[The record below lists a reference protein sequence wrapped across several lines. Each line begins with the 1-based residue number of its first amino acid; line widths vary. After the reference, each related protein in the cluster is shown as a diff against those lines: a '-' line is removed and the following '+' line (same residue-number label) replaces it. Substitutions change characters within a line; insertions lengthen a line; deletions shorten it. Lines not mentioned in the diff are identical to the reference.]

1 MFIGVLQFSMAIPH
15 AESLKDKRSV
25 VRSLK
30 DRLRREFNIAIA
42 ETADLDDW
50 NTATLG
56 AVTVG
61 SDVAYLNGLLD
72 KLVDRLEE
80 WRDAVL
86 EDHQLEIIR
95 PQ

>member
-1 MFIGVLQFSMAIPH
+1 MFIGVLQFSIAVPH

-25 VRSLK
+25 IRSMK

-42 ETADLDDW
+42 EVDDHDQH
-50 NTATLG
+50 NVATLG

-61 SDVAYLNGLLD
+61 TDVAYLNGLLD
-72 KLVDRLEE
+72 KIVDRLED

-86 EDHQLEIIR
+86 EDHQLEILR
-95 PQ
+95 PR

>member
-1 MFIGVLQFSMAIPH
+1 MYIGVLQFSMAIPH

-25 VRSLK
+25 VRALK

-42 ETADLDDW
+42 ETEDLDDW
-50 NTATLG
+50 SLATFG

-61 SDVAYLNGLLD
+61 SDVPYLNGLLD
-72 KLVDRLEE
+72 KLVDRLED

-95 PQ
+95 PS